1 MQALHPGSAWVCGP
15 PSLGPHQGSLAR
27 IAVGVPRNLLNE
39 LVACAEACRA
49 LEREWGADQRGWP
62 GVSPAMQR
70 RHKSL
75 QTRARALGCAM
86 GAFGGVETMRG
97 ALDLLPKPLV
107 EQRGWFELAFCGI
120 CGWAA

>member
-15 PSLGPHQGSLAR
+15 PSLGLRQRSPAR
-27 IAVGVPRNLLNE
+27 VAVGVSRDLLNE
-39 LVACAEACRA
+39 LESCAEACRA
-49 LEREWGADQRGWP
+49 LECEWGADQRGWP

-75 QTRARALGCAM
+75 QIRARALGCAM
-86 GAFGGVETMRG
+86 GAFGGVEAMRV
-97 ALDLLPKPLV
+97 ALDLLPGPLD

-120 CGWAA
+120 CGWAS